1 MRLFLWELWPL
12 CPSTVPKKLVSL
24 SPQVVTEFDKRE
36 RGILKSF
43 YQSKGKRRRIATS
56 AVQTHILLGT
66 RERDLI
72 NAPTAGKSSLRA
84 YNEHGYETETAG
96 NHPVGAAELMDLL
109 IFLNLPT
116 TKQNIQAKPPNTQT
130 SLLFT

>member
-1 MRLFLWELWPL
+1 M
-12 CPSTVPKKLVSL
+12 
-24 SPQVVTEFDKRE
+24 
-36 RGILKSF
+36 
-43 YQSKGKRRRIATS
+43 
-56 AVQTHILLGT
+56 QTHILLGA

-72 NAPTAGKSSLRA
+72 NASTAGKSSLRA
-84 YNEHGYETETAG
+84 YNEHGYETTG